1 MKYFYLA
8 CLLGLNACFIP
19 KLLETRKPQGP
30 PPLEAKYKVYW
41 LDTHFQDG
49 VVFACWFVQEQELVC
64 AEDIS
69 RPNQDNV
76 QKLKEEPNESDPD
89 QTSP

>member
-1 MKYFYLA
+1 MKYFYWV

-19 KLLETRKPQGP
+19 KLLETPKAQPQQ
-30 PPLEAKYKVYW
+30 LEAKYKVYW
-41 LDTHFQDG
+41 LDTHLQDG

-76 QKLKEEPNESDPD
+76 QKLKEDPDESNPD